1 MSSAGVRE
9 LEAMALA
16 VNYHHWTATVAQ
28 PFLGRRV
35 LEIGGGLGS
44 FTQLLAEREWVVT
57 IDNDP
62 DCTATLRR
70 RFQAREQIRVL
81 DADILDNALPIALQ
95 AEQLDSAVCINVLE
109 HIEDDRAALRNIYS
123 ALQPG
128 GYFFLLVPAH
138 PQLYGTLDEVVGHC
152 RRYTRKEGVEKL
164 QGAGFTVLRSHYFNS
179 VGAVGRY
186 VIGKIRRQ
194 QETGHEQVR
203 FYDQCVVPVLSKVE
217 RLVDPPFGQS
227 LVVVGRKD

>member
-9 LEAMALA
+9 LEAMSLA
-16 VNYHHWTATVAQ
+16 VNYHRWTANVAL

-35 LEIGGGLGS
+35 LEVGGGLGS
-44 FTQLLAEREWVVT
+44 FTRLLSTREHVVT
-57 IDNDP
+57 IDTDP
-62 DCTATLRR
+62 ECTAVLRR
-70 RFQAREQIRVL
+70 KFQAHEQVSVR
-81 DADILDNALPIALQ
+81 DADILDDALPVSLQ
-95 AEQLDSAVCINVLE
+95 ADHLDSAVCINVLE
-109 HIEDDRAALRNIYS
+109 HIEDDRAALHNIYR

-128 GYFFLLVPAH
+128 GRFFLLVPAH

-152 RRYTRKEGVEKL
+152 RRYTRAEGVEKL
-164 QGAGFTVLRSHYFNS
+164 QSAGFTVVRSHYFNS

-186 VIGKIRRQ
+186 VIGKVRRQ

-203 FYDQCVVPVLSKVE
+203 FYDQRVVPVLSRVE

-227 LVVVGRKD
+227 LVVVGRKG